1 MKRVLITGAAGFIGT
16 HTLGI
21 LQAKGYDVH
30 AVSARARAAESSI
43 EWHQANLLD
52 SSSAGDLIK
61 RVRPSHLLHLAWV
74 TAHGQ
79 FWAATENLAWV
90 QSSLEMM
97 RHFAEN
103 DGRRF
108 VFASTCAV
116 YDVSHGSLVE
126 DLTPTKPANL
136 YGSCKLAVENVL
148 QAFAAQ
154 TGVSAASGRVFH
166 LFGPSEDSRRFVP
179 SIIIPLL
186 QRRTAV
192 CRNRDQ
198 ILDFLYVEDVAAAF
212 CALLES
218 TEAGAVNF
226 GSGTPIRLGEF
237 AAKIATKIGHDEA
250 LELQTDPTQKQLVL
264 TPDVTKL
271 AQRIRWHPAVTL
283 DKALDKTI
291 EWWRAQPIT

>member
-1 MKRVLITGAAGFIGT
+1 MFLPGPELGPECDRQSTRLIAA
-16 HTLGI
+16 HS
-21 LQAKGYDVH
+21 A
-30 AVSARARAAESSI
+30 AVNHSRSTARRRAPCQGQKQRSGPPWESLS
-43 EWHQANLLD
+43 
-52 SSSAGDLIK
+52 
-61 RVRPSHLLHLAWV
+61 R
-74 TAHGQ
+74 
-79 FWAATENLAWV
+79 
-90 QSSLEMM
+90 
-97 RHFAEN
+97 
-103 DGRRF
+103 RRF

-136 YGSCKLAVENVL
+136 YGSCKLAVENIL

-154 TGVSAASGRVFH
+154 TGLSAASGRVFH

-198 ILDFLYVEDVAAAF
+198 VLDFLYVEDVAAAF

-218 TEAGAVNF
+218 TEVGAVNF

-237 AAKIATKIGHDEA
+237 AAKIATKIGHDEG
-250 LELQTDPTQKQLVL
+250 LELQTDPTQKQSVL

-271 AQRIRWHPAVTL
+271 AQRIGWHPAFTL
-283 DKALDKTI
+283 DNALDKTI